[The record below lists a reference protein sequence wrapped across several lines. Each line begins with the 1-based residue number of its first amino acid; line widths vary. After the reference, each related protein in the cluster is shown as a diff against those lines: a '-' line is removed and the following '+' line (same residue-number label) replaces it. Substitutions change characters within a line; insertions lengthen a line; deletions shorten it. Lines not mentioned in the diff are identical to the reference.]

1 MKADILRDEGLN
13 RVAVSSNWSGTLKL
27 AICRTEPTTLEHAT
41 NAEGNA
47 TGKRVTDAWD
57 VPAGNVTLA
66 DRGAGG
72 REVTIPAQAA
82 AANGVVNTASGD
94 DLWYALYD
102 DAVLLHTFN
111 ESSDK
116 AINNGDPVDFGQI
129 KFGFGNDA

>member
-1 MKADILRDEGLN
+1 MKDDIIRDEGLN
-13 RVAVSSNWSGTLKL
+13 RVAVSTNWTGTLKL

-41 NAEGNA
+41 EQEGTL
-47 TGKRVTDAWD
+47 TGKRVTEAFV
-57 VPAGNVTLA
+57 VPAVNVTLA

-72 REVTIPAQAA
+72 REVTIPAEAA
-82 AANGVVNTASGD
+82 AANGLVNTTAGD

-129 KFGFGNDA
+129 KLGFGNDA